1 MGIIGAAPDGFPSL
15 RSFAWTT
22 PQAAQSASRMAERRN
37 QSNRPAFAFAA
48 RGGSSLSD
56 VASQGYFEASRRPL
70 EILFFLLP
78 FIALYEYEL
87 VRVLRSP
94 EGLVT
99 NGAHLGILRLFDALG
114 FDAVALSLPGVLI
127 VAILVG
133 WHAAQRGPWIVDLGV
148 VARMFL
154 ESIALAVPLLVFAQ
168 LVVRALP
175 AAGVD
180 DFGALPLGAR
190 IAVSIGAGIYE
201 ELVFRLILIW
211 LLVTALVDLAGFS
224 RRTAVPVA
232 VGLSALAFA
241 IYHPIHAADGS
252 LVGQRFAFYLG
263 AGVYFGVV
271 FLMRGFGI
279 VVATHALYDI
289 ATAFLA
295 SAPPDAPTG

>member
-1 MGIIGAAPDGFPSL
+1 
-15 RSFAWTT
+15 
-22 PQAAQSASRMAERRN
+22 MAERRN
-37 QSNRPAFAFAA
+37 QSNRPALAFAA
-48 RGGSSLSD
+48 RGGSSLSE
-56 VASQGYFEASRRPL
+56 VVSQGYFDASRRPL

-114 FDAVALSLPGVLI
+114 FDAAALSLPGLLL

-148 VARMFL
+148 VGRMYL
-154 ESIALAVPLLVFAQ
+154 ESAALVVPLLVLAQ
-168 LVVRALP
+168 VAVRALP
-175 AAGVD
+175 LAGVD

-201 ELVFRLILIW
+201 ELVFRLLLIW
-211 LLVTALVDLAGFS
+211 VLLAALVDFAKFS
-224 RRTAVPVA
+224 RKIAVAIA
-232 VGLSALAFA
+232 VGLSALAFTV
-241 IYHPIHAADGS
+241 YHPLHAEDGS
-252 LVGQRFAFYLG
+252 LIAQRFAFYFA
-263 AGVYFGVV
+263 AGVYFGAV
-271 FLMRGFGI
+271 FLLRGFGI

-289 ATAFLA
+289 ATALLA
-295 SAPPDAPTG
+295 ARAADAPPG